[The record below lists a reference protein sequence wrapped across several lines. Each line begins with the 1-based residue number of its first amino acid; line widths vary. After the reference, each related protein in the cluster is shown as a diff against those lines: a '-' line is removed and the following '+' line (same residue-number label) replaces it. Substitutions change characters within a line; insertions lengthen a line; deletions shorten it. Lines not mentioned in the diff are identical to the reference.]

1 MYYYISIIKYYDTGG
16 HNSVST
22 GLNFGYNHI

>member
-1 MYYYISIIKYYDTGG
+1 MYYYISIMEYYNAGG